1 MVPMIELCQ
10 ISKNF
15 GPVQALRD
23 VDMQIQAGSIH
34 GIIGENGAGKSTLMK
49 ILTGFI
55 KKSAGRI
62 RLDGEEVELK
72 TPRQAREAGI
82 GMLYQEPLDF
92 PGLSVLDNFMAAAVD
107 GNPGRQR
114 QNLADLCTR
123 FGFTI
128 APNVSQESLTVGE
141 RQQVELM
148 RLIRDKC
155 RILILDEP
163 TTGIS
168 AKQQELLFGAL
179 RQLRDQGAAIL
190 LVSHKLSEIHAL
202 CDRVSVLRH
211 GRLAGE
217 QEAPF
222 DEDALLAA
230 MFDTL
235 PAPPTPMENR
245 PTGAPIL
252 TMEQISVSSGRAGLR
267 DIDLTIRE
275 GEIVGLAGLDGQ
287 GQSVFLR
294 VAAGLLQPDSGKLIT
309 PLADEDAQKRVFL
322 PADRLGEG
330 LIAGLT
336 IREHYLLA
344 DDPPFF
350 IGRRTGREETKQ
362 AIATSSILGT
372 SESKAEGVSGGNQQ
386 RLLLSL
392 IPEQARLILLEQ
404 PTRGLD
410 VQSGQW
416 TWQHLRAHLPED
428 GAIVFASPDIE
439 EIMTQATRVLV
450 FFGGHILLDRPVAQT
465 SYQEISQAIT
475 GLSEGQVTE
484 TRTPAHD

>member
-1 MVPMIELCQ
+1 MIELCQ
-10 ISKNF
+10 IAKNF
-15 GPVQALRD
+15 GRIQALRD
-23 VDMQIQAGSIH
+23 VNMQVRSGSIH

-55 KKSAGRI
+55 KKNAGRI
-62 RLDGEEVELK
+62 LIDGEEVELK
-72 TPRQAREAGI
+72 TPRQARGAGI

-114 QNLADLCTR
+114 QNLADLCAR

-168 AKQQELLFGAL
+168 AKQQDLLFGAL
-179 RQLRDQGAAIL
+179 GQLRDQGAAIL

-222 DEDALLAA
+222 DEEALLAA

-235 PAPPTPMENR
+235 PAPPTPMKSR

-252 TMEQISVSSGRAGLR
+252 TMENLNVTSGRAGLQN
-267 DIDLTIRE
+267 IDLTIRE
-275 GEIVGLAGLDGQ
+275 GELVGLAGLDGQ

-294 VAAGLLQPDSGKLIT
+294 VAAGLLKPDSGKLIT
-309 PLADEDAQKRVFL
+309 PLADEDAQNRVFL

-336 IREHYLLA
+336 IREHHLLA

-350 IGRRTGREETKQ
+350 ISRRTGREKTEQ

-372 SESKAEGVSGGNQQ
+372 SESKAEGLSGGNQQ

-416 TWQHLRAHLPED
+416 TWQHLRAHLPPD

-450 FFGGHILLDRPVAQT
+450 FFGGRILLDRPVAKT

-475 GLSEGQVTE
+475 GIPESQMTE

>member
-1 MVPMIELCQ
+1 MPAMIELCQ
-10 ISKNF
+10 IAKKF
-15 GPVQALRD
+15 GRVQALQD
-23 VDMQIQAGSIH
+23 VNMRIRAGSIH

-55 KKSAGRI
+55 KKSSGRI
-62 RLDGEEVELK
+62 LLDGTEIELK
-72 TPRQAREAGI
+72 TPKEARQAGI

-92 PGLSVLDNFMAAAVD
+92 PGLSVLDNFMAAATD
-107 GNPGRQR
+107 AHPGRQR
-114 QNLADLCTR
+114 KTLASLCDR
-123 FGFTI
+123 FGFAI
-128 APNVSQESLTVGE
+128 DPGAPQASLTVGE

-168 AKQQELLFGAL
+168 EEQQDLLFGAL
-179 RQLRDQGAAIL
+179 RTLRGQGAAIL

-202 CDRVSVLRH
+202 CDRVTVLRH

-235 PAPPTPMENR
+235 PAPPEPVKSR
-245 PTGAPIL
+245 PVGAPIL
-252 TMEQISVSSGRAGLR
+252 TMEQISVSSGRAGLH
-267 DIDLTIRE
+267 DIDLTIHE
-275 GEIVGLAGLDGQ
+275 GELVGLAGLDGQ
-287 GQSVFLR
+287 GQSLFLR
-294 VAAGLLQPDSGKLIT
+294 VAAGLLKPDSGRLIT
-309 PLADEDAQKRVFL
+309 PLAGEDEKKRVFL

-330 LIAGLT
+330 LVAGMT
-336 IREHYLLA
+336 IREHHLLA

-350 IGRRTGREETKQ
+350 ISGQTGLQETEQ
-362 AIATSSILGT
+362 AIATYSILGT
-372 SESKAEGVSGGNQQ
+372 ATSPAEGLSGGNQQ

-416 TWQHLRAHLPED
+416 TWQHLRDHLPPD
-428 GAIVFASPDIE
+428 GAIVFALPDIE
-439 EIMTQATRVLV
+439 EIMAQATRVLV
-450 FFGGHILLDRPVAQT
+450 FFGGRILLDRPVAHT

-475 GLSEGQVTE
+475 GRG
-484 TRTPAHD
+484 